1 MVTMKKVKMSL
12 ALLCLSLISVEG
24 FSQIEDKMAKNS
36 VVRGTVVKDGQEI
49 EGYMRIFGIEKNRG
63 SVIYYPEV
71 FQRGVMFMDAETFE
85 KAEVIKTKD
94 FAFYKPKDISGYKYN
109 GDSLIMESV
118 NYADVT
124 AVGPGMAGKK
134 MFLRKISD
142 GKITLYNHFTSEGR
156 TQGDENATY
165 VYRIGAEG
173 KLKPVANLN
182 VKKEL
187 ADCSAVVE
195 KFEKGEYSTPDSDGK
210 VSKFTKVLDATN
222 NRDDIRLNIILDYN
236 NTCN

>member
-1 MVTMKKVKMSL
+1 MKKVKMSL
-12 ALLCLSLISVEG
+12 ALLCLGLISIDG

-36 VVRGTVVKDGQEI
+36 VVRGTVIKDGQEI

-63 SVIYYPEV
+63 TVTYYPEL
-71 FQRGVMFMDAETFE
+71 FQRGVMFMEAETFE
-85 KAEVIKTKD
+85 NAMVIKTKD

-118 NYADVT
+118 HYADVT

-134 MFLRKISD
+134 MFLRKVSD
-142 GKITLYNHFTSEGR
+142 GKITLYNHFTAEAR
-156 TQGDENATY
+156 IQGDENATY
-165 VYRIGAEG
+165 VYRIGDEG

-195 KFEKGEYSTPDSDGK
+195 KFEKGEYSTPGSDGK

-222 NRDDIRLNIILDYN
+222 NRDDVRLNIILDYN